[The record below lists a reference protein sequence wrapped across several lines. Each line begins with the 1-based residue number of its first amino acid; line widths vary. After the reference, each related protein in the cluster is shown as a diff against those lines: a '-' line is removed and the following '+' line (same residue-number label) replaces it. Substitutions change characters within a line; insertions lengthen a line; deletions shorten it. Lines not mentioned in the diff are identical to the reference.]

1 MKKSVGAI
9 IIYKN
14 KFLLQ
19 KRDKKNDIYFPDL
32 WGVFGG
38 SLKNKESPK
47 MAVERE
53 IMEEI
58 NVKLKFKKFLENDIL
73 SKNFNPR
80 RRRYFFYS
88 NIKYREIKKIVLNE
102 GKSFDFFN
110 LKQLE
115 KLSIV
120 PWDYAA
126 IKYFY
131 FSKIKKMQVIP
142 QKKSK

>member
-19 KRDKKNDIYFPDL
+19 KRDKKNDIYFPGL

-38 SLKNKESPK
+38 LLKNRESPK

-88 NIKYREIKKIVLNE
+88 NIKHREIKKIVLNE
-102 GKSFDFFN
+102 GESFDFFN